1 MRLIEIGVDWYK
13 NKEIDKI
20 RIYNIELP
28 VEIKSFEDLDVW
40 NKARDLVLKIY
51 GVTSDFPKEE
61 VYGIISQMKRAVL
74 SIPANIAEGFGRYH
88 YLDKAKFYLNA
99 SGSLFELKNFLV
111 LSVDLKFIDSNIA
124 KELIKDIDQLGVKLN
139 NPVNATRRQAKRQSE

>member
-1 MRLIEIGVDWYK
+1 M
-13 NKEIDKI
+13 
-20 RIYNIELP
+20 
-28 VEIKSFEDLDVW
+28 EIKSFEDLDVW

-61 VYGIISQMKRAVL
+61 IYGIISQMKRAVL

-99 SGSLFELKNFLV
+99 RGSLFELKNFL
-111 LSVDLKFIDSNIA
+111 LISVDLKFIDSNIA
-124 KELIKDIDQLGVKLN
+124 KELINQIDQLAVKLN
-139 NPVNATRRQAKRQSE
+139 NLVTATRGQAKRRSQ